1 MLEHW
6 SGATML
12 EENSMTY
19 AELLEFIQSMND
31 EQLEQTVTIYVS
43 GVAEYYGLVGDYPA
57 VVAESN
63 DVLDE
68 GHPYLVI

>member
-1 MLEHW
+1 
-6 SGATML
+6 ML

-43 GVAEYYGLVGDYPA
+43 GVEEYYGLVTSLLGDLMVDTA
-57 VVAESN
+57 VSVSYN
-63 DVLDE
+63 KT
-68 GHPYLVI
+68 